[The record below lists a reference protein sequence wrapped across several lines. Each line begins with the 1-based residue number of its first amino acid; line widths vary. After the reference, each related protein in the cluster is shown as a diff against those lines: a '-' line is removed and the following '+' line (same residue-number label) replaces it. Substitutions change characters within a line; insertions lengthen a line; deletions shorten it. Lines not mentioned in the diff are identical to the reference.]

1 MKMPKKLIFVVIVSL
16 LSFTTSGCV
25 VLAGAVAFQVIRKAS
40 SGPPKLSE
48 QERNQLEYRKI
59 KGTKENVLIA
69 TENTIKEWDCKINRS
84 DYEKGLIKAIHNET
98 SLEID
103 ASIEDF
109 EGDMVGLR
117 IVIKDKYGVVENK
130 KIYEDLFKS
139 VQGKIEKG
147 EGL

>member
-1 MKMPKKLIFVVIVSL
+1 MAIISIT
-16 LSFTTSGCV
+16 SSGCV

-40 SGPPKLSE
+40 SGPSKLSE

-69 TENTIKEWDCKINRS
+69 TENTIKEWDCKINQS
-84 DYEKGLIKAIHNET
+84 DYEKGLIKAIHNKT
-98 SLEID
+98 SLNID
-103 ASIEDF
+103 ASIEDI

-147 EGL
+147 EEL